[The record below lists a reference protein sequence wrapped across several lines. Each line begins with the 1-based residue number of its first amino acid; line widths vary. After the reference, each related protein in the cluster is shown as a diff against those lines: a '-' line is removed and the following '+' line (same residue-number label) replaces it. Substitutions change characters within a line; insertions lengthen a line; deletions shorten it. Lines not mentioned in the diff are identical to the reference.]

1 MTAKGLE
8 IGLDLNPSSQL
19 DIRASYTLVDAINRT
34 GGDTFGNRQ
43 ALRPQN
49 SFSLTADWQTAF
61 GLSLGSSLLVIGAS
75 FDDAAN
81 NVRLDGFA
89 IWSLRA
95 SMPLTDALEVY
106 ARVDNMLDAQYTVVW
121 GYNSFGRHATIG
133 VRAKF

>member
-1 MTAKGLE
+1 
-8 IGLDLNPSSQL
+8 L

-61 GLSLGSSLLVIGAS
+61 GLSLGSSLLIIGDS

-81 NVRLDGFA
+81 NVRLDGYA
-89 IWSLRA
+89 LVGLRA
-95 SMPLTDALEVY
+95 SMPLNAALDVY
-106 ARVDNMLDAQYTVVW
+106 ARVENMLDAQYTVVS